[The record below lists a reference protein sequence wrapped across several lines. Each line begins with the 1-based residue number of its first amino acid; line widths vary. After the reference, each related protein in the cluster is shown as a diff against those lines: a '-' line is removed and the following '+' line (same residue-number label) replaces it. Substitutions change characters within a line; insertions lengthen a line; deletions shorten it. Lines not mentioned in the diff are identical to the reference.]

1 MSSPNRMETQGT
13 DYTICTAACS
23 LFVCSL
29 SLIRLFLTCVLDK
42 AVLLKASSVHDI
54 TVSYMCA

>member
-1 MSSPNRMETQGT
+1 MSSPNRMETQET